1 VKQESNQVVSD
12 SDRPSTETIRTK
24 LRQVAR
30 RQWWLW
36 STGLLVAIL
45 LTLGIAS
52 FGFPGLPSQEMHS
65 EFYQFNLGLAVRG
78 LIGLILLFVLY
89 VIYEQLQ
96 IRRIDVEVFNSLG
109 IIQERAEKIFKS
121 AGRDTL
127 TDLYNREFGER
138 RLEEEVSRARR
149 QSRPLAVLRMDLGG
163 IDKIDDQ
170 LGSASADCATKLFAQ
185 HLRRELRNSDVAV
198 RLNGAEFLVVLPE
211 CKEGEAE
218 IVLNRL
224 NRMTLEFGKQQTD
237 IIAGWADHV
246 DGDKPQALVMRAEST
261 LHVSKQHQD
270 GAAQLTKIS
279 VSFGAKIEGRERLA
293 KLTARERQV
302 FELLIQGKSNKEV
315 ASSLNLSTRTAETYR
330 KTIMSRL
337 EVHSAA
343 ELVLFAVA
351 EKIIDV
357 E

>member
-1 VKQESNQVVSD
+1 VKQEPNQVVSD
-12 SDRPSTETIRTK
+12 SARPSTDTIQTT

-52 FGFPGLPSQEMHS
+52 FGFPGLLSQEMDS
-65 EFYQFNLGLAVRG
+65 EFYQFNLSLALRG

-89 VIYEQLQ
+89 VIYQQLQ
-96 IRRIDVEVFNSLG
+96 IRRIDVEVFDSLG
-109 IIQERAEKIFKS
+109 KIQERAEKVFKS

-138 RLEEEVSRARR
+138 RLEEEMSRARR
-149 QSRPLAVLRMDLGG
+149 QSRPLAVLRMNLGG
-163 IDKIDDQ
+163 INKIDNQ
-170 LGSASADCATKLFAQ
+170 LGSACADCATKLFAQ
-185 HLRRELRNSDVAV
+185 HLQSELRNSDVPV
-198 RLNGAEFLVVLPE
+198 RLDGAEFLVVLPD

-237 IIAGWADHV
+237 IIAGWAEHV
-246 DGDKPQALVMRAEST
+246 DGDEPQALLMRAEST
-261 LHVSKQHQD
+261 LHVSKQDQD
-270 GAAQLTKIS
+270 GAAQLAKIS
-279 VSFGAKIEGRERLA
+279 VSFGGKTEGHERLA

-302 FELLIQGKSNKEV
+302 FELLVQGKSNKEV